1 MPVDN
6 HVHVVAHGEYE
17 YSEEWLIQYVNK
29 ARQKGIQVLG
39 LVEHEQFSDKVYRH
53 IIEAVRRPD
62 LLITTGLE
70 MDFVPGREE
79 DIKKIV
85 NNAFLD
91 FVMGSVH
98 YIDGWPFDHPDYRAG
113 FESSDIDRV
122 YSDYF
127 GLVQRLIQS
136 RLFDVIGHL
145 DLIKIWGHRP
155 IKKSSLQ
162 YVQPILHSIKDTP
175 MVIEINS
182 AGLRK
187 PVQEMYPSR
196 QIIEEMFN
204 LNLPVT
210 MGSDAHHPE
219 QVAEGLA
226 GVAQKLWSIGYR
238 KVTAFKGREP
248 YSLPL
253 TM

>member
-1 MPVDN
+1 
-6 HVHVVAHGEYE
+6 
-17 YSEEWLIQYVNK
+17 
-29 ARQKGIQVLG
+29 
-39 LVEHEQFSDKVYRH
+39 
-53 IIEAVRRPD
+53 
-62 LLITTGLE
+62 
-70 MDFVPGREE
+70 
-79 DIKKIV
+79 
-85 NNAFLD
+85 
-91 FVMGSVH
+91 
-98 YIDGWPFDHPDYRAG
+98 
-113 FESSDIDRV
+113 
-122 YSDYF
+122 
-127 GLVQRLIQS
+127 
-136 RLFDVIGHL
+136 
-145 DLIKIWGHRP
+145 
-155 IKKSSLQ
+155 
-162 YVQPILHSIKDTP
+162 

-226 GVAQKLWSIGYR
+226 DVAQKLWSIGYR
-238 KVTAFKGREP
+238 KVTAFKGRKP